1 MHTLKPYSLQHS
13 QRFFSWTVLKIVSSS
28 WWHLCSLLV
37 SCAGRHFLTQTIFV
51 YCVLHSFHP
60 VQNVTP
66 ASNQSSSLFCS
77 GNLIPTYIANLF
89 LCSNSVGLD
98 RCVLSLDNFR
108 APTLVMALISVF
120 FFEQGAHLILH
131 CDIKLMY
138 HSLLLNSVL
147 QSPWPSSIASL
158 FFFTHSHIPFL

>member
-1 MHTLKPYSLQHS
+1 MNGTQDCFVLLMTSLFVVSVLCRTTFPNSNDLRVLCSTLFP
-13 QRFFSWTVLKIVSSS
+13 SSS
-28 WWHLCSLLV
+28 KCD
-37 SCAGRHFLTQTIFV
+37 
-51 YCVLHSFHP
+51 
-60 VQNVTP
+60 P